1 MKKLT
6 IEFLLDQNAKSR
18 NIVAVSRTDTAK
30 HAAQILTTHNIGIVM
45 VLENDRLVGVLS
57 ERDIVHRWVS
67 GPKFPADVKVEDIM
81 TKDVECVTTDDT
93 VYDCYLRFN
102 ARKCRH
108 LPILDPMKNVI
119 GVLSMRDVSAYV
131 VDRLSEEETTA

>member
-1 MKKLT
+1 MSMKKLT
-6 IEFLLDQNAKSR
+6 IEFLLDQNAKAR
-18 NIVAVSRTDTAK
+18 NIIAVSRNDTAK
-30 HAAQILTTHNIGIVM
+30 AASQVLTSNNIGVVL

-57 ERDIVHRWVS
+57 ERDIVHRWVC

-81 TKDVECVTTDDT
+81 TKEVECVTTDDT
-93 VYDCYLRFN
+93 VYDCYLRFA

-108 LPILDPMKNVI
+108 LPILDPLQNVI

-131 VDRLSEEETTA
+131 VDRLSETPS